1 MQVKKS
7 TSSSL
12 APLAPLA
19 PAAPAARAS
28 AKATVRKASAASS
41 PPDAPLHPPSRQRA
55 VLGQLSDMDL
65 RLLQVFKSV
74 AECGG
79 MSAAELELNIGTSTV
94 SRHMKDL
101 ETRLGLTLCRRGR
114 AGFALTAEGQR
125 VYDETLR
132 LLSAVDAFRSSID
145 DIHRRMGGRLEVAV
159 FDKTAS
165 NPAAHIGA
173 AIALF
178 ARLAPEVS
186 LQMHVA
192 AIPAIE
198 RGLMDGS
205 LHVGIIPAHRL
216 SQSLVYTNLFTETML
231 LYCGAQHPLFGA
243 DHSALTWET
252 LRAYQFAGLGY
263 HSPNM
268 QLSHS
273 ARLPRKATGFDQE
286 SIATLILSGRYLG
299 FLPDHYAESFH
310 RQGLMQAVQ
319 PAQFV
324 YPCQFVSVLRKSPQP
339 PRAAQ
344 AFAQC
349 LVQAHGDTLP

>member
-7 TSSSL
+7 TPS
-12 APLAPLA
+12 PLA
-19 PAAPAARAS
+19 PATRAS
-28 AKATVRKASAASS
+28 AKATVRKASS

-286 SIATLILSGRYLG
+286 SIATLVLSGRYLG
-299 FLPDHYAESFH
+299 FLPDHYAENFQ

>member
-1 MQVKKS
+1 MQVK
-7 TSSSL
+7 T
-12 APLAPLA
+12 
-19 PAAPAARAS
+19 
-28 AKATVRKASAASS
+28 T
-41 PPDAPLHPPSRQRA
+41 PPKLRA
-55 VLGQLSDMDL
+55 VLGQLADMDL

-79 MSAAELELNIGTSTV
+79 LSAAELELNIGTSTV

-101 ETRLGLTLCRRGR
+101 ETRLGLSLCRRGR

-165 NPAAHIGA
+165 NPAARIGD
-173 AIALF
+173 AIARF
-178 ARLAPEVS
+178 TEQAPEVS

-192 AIPAIE
+192 SILEIE
-198 RGLMDGS
+198 RGLIDGS
-205 LHVGIIPAHRL
+205 FHVGIIPAHRA
-216 SQSLVYTNLFTETML
+216 SQSLVYSNLFTENMQ
-231 LYCGAQHPLFGA
+231 LYCGARHPLFDT
-243 DHSALTWET
+243 DHAALSWDA
-252 LRAYQFAGLGY
+252 LRAWHFAGLGY

-268 QLSHS
+268 ELSHA

-299 FLPDHYAESFH
+299 FLPDHYAESFE
-310 RQGLMQAVQ
+310 RQRVMQAVK
-319 PAQFV
+319 PSTFF

-344 AFAQC
+344 AFAAC
-349 LVQAHGDTLP
+349 LRTAHALG